1 MSPMKKR
8 IEELERLLSSK
19 VGEDVQEEY
28 NNYLSLQGA
37 SEESLQE
44 IETLFDIKLPEDFKE
59 FYRYKN
65 GSGYHF
71 HILYPEYS
79 EGCIEPFYLYSLD
92 EIIETKEYFCNDD
105 ELLGEYYDEQEISE
119 LDARIKPYL
128 FNKKWFPFA
137 QLAGGSLYLM
147 LDYDPAPGGKT
158 GQIIAYVHD
167 PDFIYYIASS
177 FTELLS
183 ESNTNLQDWEEID
196 Y

>member
-1 MSPMKKR
+1 MKKQ
-8 IEELERLLSSK
+8 IEELERLFSIK

-28 NNYLSLQGA
+28 KNYLSLKGA
-37 SEESLQE
+37 SAENLQE

-71 HILYPEYS
+71 HILYPEYG

-92 EIIETKEYFCNDD
+92 VMKETKGYFCDND
-105 ELLGEYYDEQEISE
+105 ELLSEYYDEQEISH

-147 LDYDPAPGGKT
+147 LDYDPASDGKT

-167 PDFIYYIASS
+167 PDFIYYVADS
-177 FTELLS
+177 FTNLVKH
-183 ESNTNLQDWEEID
+183 SNINLQDWEEID